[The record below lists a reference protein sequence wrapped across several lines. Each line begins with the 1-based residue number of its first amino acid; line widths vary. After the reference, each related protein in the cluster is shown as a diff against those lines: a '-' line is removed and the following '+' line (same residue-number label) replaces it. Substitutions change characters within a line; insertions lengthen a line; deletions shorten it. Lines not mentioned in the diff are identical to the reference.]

1 MGDLAYIVAVALSS
15 VVGFIV
21 GFIVGAVVNSRS
33 VAIRH
38 GLLSAN
44 TFVGGLVL
52 LIGILG
58 SVLIGQQ
65 SSRLSAVADCQTR
78 GFAAFSDALN
88 ARNTA
93 QEGQIQGL
101 REQAQQQLRQNQAQ
115 LALLSTPPGNP
126 ELGSQAIET
135 YRRAVAA
142 HNVALQQLI
151 DAQEQ
156 VSQSRRDNPLY
167 LPKCGG

>member
-1 MGDLAYIVAVALSS
+1 MGDFAYTVAVALSS
-15 VVGFIV
+15 VGGFVVGFA
-21 GFIVGAVVNSRS
+21 VGAVVNSRS
-33 VAIRH
+33 GAIR
-38 GLLSAN
+38 GVLSFN
-44 TFVGGLVL
+44 TFIGGLVL
-52 LIGILG
+52 LIGIAG

-65 SSRLSAVADCQTR
+65 SSRLSEVADCQTR

-88 ARNTA
+88 ARNA
-93 QEGQIQGL
+93 ASEGQIQGL
-101 REQAQQQLRQNQAQ
+101 REQAAQQLRQNQAQ

-126 ELGSQAIET
+126 ELSAQAIET

-167 LPKCGG
+167 LPRCNGG